1 MGGALVTGSAGGIGL
16 ATARLLAD
24 RGYEVVVSDLDADKS
39 RQAADAIGRG
49 TKGIALDVTD
59 TAACRAAAASVVEAA
74 GSLDVWVNNAGV
86 LVTGKAQDQ
95 SIDDFRSMIEVNY
108 LGTVNGTLAALD
120 VMRKAD
126 RGTIVNVVSLAGL
139 IAAPGEVAYS
149 ASKHAALAFT
159 LGTLYDLRR
168 SGEDTVDLCAICP
181 DGVWTPMIAPT
192 LDDPDA
198 MGSFSGGAKLG
209 PDDVA
214 QAIGRAIARPRPVTA
229 VPRHRGAQLRLV
241 AAFPRLSLKL
251 MPLLLRDAARKQAR
265 FAKRVASGQI
275 PPPS

>member
-24 RGYEVVVSDLDADKS
+24 RGFEVVVSDLDSDRS
-39 RQAADAIGRG
+39 RQAAEAIGRG
-49 TKGIALDVTD
+49 ARGIALDVTD
-59 TAACRAAAASVVEAA
+59 PAACRAAAASVVESA

-95 SIDDFRSMIEVNY
+95 STDDFRSMIEVNY

-120 VMRKAD
+120 VMRKAE
-126 RGTIVNVVSLAGL
+126 RGTIVNIVSLAGL

-168 SGEDTVDLCAICP
+168 SGEDKVDLCAICP

-192 LDDPDA
+192 LDDPTRRAASPAAPNSVPTTWRKRSDA
-198 MGSFSGGAKLG
+198 QSRGRDRSPPYRVTGA
-209 PDDVA
+209 P
-214 QAIGRAIARPRPVTA
+214 
-229 VPRHRGAQLRLV
+229 
-241 AAFPRLSLKL
+241 SC
-251 MPLLLRDAARKQAR
+251 
-265 FAKRVASGQI
+265 ASS
-275 PPPS
+275 PPSRASR